1 LSANPTSG
9 NSPLTVTFDGS
20 GSTDPDAGDR
30 LTYTF
35 NFGDGSEPFTQDNPM
50 VIHEYSRVGTFTAGL
65 TLKDSSGFESNA
77 ATVTITVNTPPP
89 PPPICIEDNDARV
102 AYSNGWH
109 LINYASA
116 SDGHFRY
123 HSGSSPQH
131 FANLDFSVPAGNTGS
146 ISYSFA
152 KSPKGGTA
160 DIYLDGVFKQTVS
173 YAGSAGSTQAPEFK
187 PEYQVQF
194 GNLAAGAH
202 KLEIKNLTGVVYLD
216 RFCLQNS
223 SSSAQ
228 PVAGPG
234 NTTNQSGTASAGSTS
249 SSNYQMQSGSQEV
262 SVVAE
267 SSLNVPFK
275 LALVNPSGLTLQ
287 TVDASNGT
295 AVLNASVTQTGVY
308 VIKVINVSLGPLQFT
323 TTTTPLVKR

>member
-1 LSANPTSG
+1 
-9 NSPLTVTFDGS
+9 
-20 GSTDPDAGDR
+20 
-30 LTYTF
+30 
-35 NFGDGSEPFTQDNPM
+35 M
-50 VIHEYSRVGTFTAGL
+50 VIHEYSQVGTFTASM
-65 TLKDSSGFESNA
+65 TVKDSSGFASNT
-77 ATVTITVNTPPP
+77 ATVAITVNNPPP
-89 PPPICIEDNDARV
+89 PPCIEDNDARI
-102 AYSNGWH
+102 AFSNGWH
-109 LINYASA
+109 LINYSSA

-123 HSGSSPQH
+123 HSGNSPQH
-131 FANLDFSVPAGNTGS
+131 FANLDFTVPTGNTGS
-146 ISYSFA
+146 ITYGFA

-160 DIYLDGVFKQTVS
+160 DIYIDGVFKQTINYS
-173 YAGSAGSTQAPEFK
+173 GPAGSTQAPEFK

-202 KLEIKNLTGVVYLD
+202 KLEIKNLTGVVYVD

-223 SSSAQ
+223 NSTAQ
-228 PVAGPG
+228 PVSGPG
-234 NTTNQSGTASAGSTS
+234 NTSNQSSTASAGKTS